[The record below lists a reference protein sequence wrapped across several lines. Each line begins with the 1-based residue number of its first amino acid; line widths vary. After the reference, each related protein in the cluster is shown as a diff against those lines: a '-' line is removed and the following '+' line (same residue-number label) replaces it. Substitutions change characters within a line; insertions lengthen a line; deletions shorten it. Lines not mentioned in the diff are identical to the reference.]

1 MDDRKSPISS
11 LSSRSKSRTMKR
23 TSSTKTKT
31 YPLLRDKKNWRI
43 ISLLALAISG
53 VLLWKPFLTALD
65 AFENNITLRGH
76 TFFKRIGFQVN
87 DLIVEGRSL
96 TSQKDVLKA
105 VNVQR
110 GNSLFASDLKEIK
123 KRLEALSWVRTAT
136 VQRRWPFT
144 IYVRLVEYKPIALW
158 QQKAIFY
165 LVDDQGHHF
174 AIPKDSPFQSLP
186 ILTGEE
192 APKNAPDLFSVLRE
206 FPSIIGRVT
215 GAIYLGKRRWDLMLD
230 NRLKLKLGEGKIKQS
245 LTHFVHLEESSKISD
260 KNVIAIDLRFED
272 KVYFQLAPE
281 AADVKLSSKQT

>member
-1 MDDRKSPISS
+1 
-11 LSSRSKSRTMKR
+11 MKR